1 MKHTALNILIAATLT
16 GSALA
21 QAQQPVQNIAQAQA
35 VFERV
40 DANDDGFL
48 DLVELRAISLAP
60 DTAGEADYNGDQRVS
75 QREFYVAYRRHLG
88 SQGSQ
93 VGADLEAEV
102 TRELTRRRAAEAKKQ
117 EAEDVARKR
126 AKGQERVEEA
136 KQKEADEIKRKRA
149 KGDERA
155 EEAAKKEAEEIKRK
169 RAKGDERLDQ
179 LEKQKAEEA
188 ARKRAE
194 AERRRQEAKRKADQ
208 LRRERGEGRTRKVG
222 QGDGPRRRGSDTK

>member
-126 AKGQERVEEA
+126 AKGQERIEEA
-136 KQKEADEIKRKRA
+136 KQKEAD
-149 KGDERA
+149 
-155 EEAAKKEAEEIKRK
+155 EIKRK

-194 AERRRQEAKRKADQ
+194 AERRRQEAKRKADE

>member
-126 AKGQERVEEA
+126 AKG
-136 KQKEADEIKRKRA
+136 
-149 KGDERA
+149 
-155 EEAAKKEAEEIKRK
+155 
-169 RAKGDERLDQ
+169 DERLDQ

-194 AERRRQEAKRKADQ
+194 AERRRQEAKRKADE